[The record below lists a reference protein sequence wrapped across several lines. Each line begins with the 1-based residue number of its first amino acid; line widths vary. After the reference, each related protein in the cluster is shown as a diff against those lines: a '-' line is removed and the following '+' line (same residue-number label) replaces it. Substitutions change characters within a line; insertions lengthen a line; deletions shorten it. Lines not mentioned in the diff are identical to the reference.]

1 MARVAAGPAAPFSED
16 RSMGT
21 LRTSLAEWTGI
32 EEAAHALAQC
42 LGVVPS
48 ELEMQEIKWVYW
60 SSNPLG
66 NMLYRVLDHL
76 VELGALQ
83 KREEPDL
90 QYRWC
95 SAYRITPNSR

>member
-1 MARVAAGPAAPFSED
+1 MA
-16 RSMGT
+16 T
-21 LRTSLAEWTGI
+21 LRTALTDWTDIDG
-32 EEAAHALAQC
+32 AAHVLAQC

-48 ELEMQEIKWVYW
+48 GLQMQEIKWVYW

-66 NMLYRVLDHL
+66 NMLYRTLDRL
-76 VELGALQ
+76 AELGVLE

-95 SAYRITPNSR
+95 SAYRIAPDGR